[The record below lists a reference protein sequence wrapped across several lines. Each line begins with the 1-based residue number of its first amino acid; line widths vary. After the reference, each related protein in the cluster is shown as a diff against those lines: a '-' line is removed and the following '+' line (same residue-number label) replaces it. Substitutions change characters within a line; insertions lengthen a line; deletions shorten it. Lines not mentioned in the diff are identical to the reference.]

1 MFAVGALSATPEM
14 PGGVSGLLEGHTQQL
29 LAQFYGIGVTLVWS
43 GGMTFV
49 ILKLVGMMVP
59 LRVRQEDE
67 IMGLDVSQHGE
78 ALQ

>member
-1 MFAVGALSATPEM
+1 M
-14 PGGVSGLLEGHTQQL
+14 PGGISGLLEGNPQQL
-29 LAQFYGIGVTLVWS
+29 LAQVYGIAITLLWS
-43 GGMTFV
+43 GIGTFV
-49 ILKLVGMMVP
+49 ILKIIGSMVP